1 MIKID
6 LSDLISKYDDNL
18 LDNLRGFGSETEFL
32 KFWVPGTNSLKSF
45 YNLIDA
51 LYEANNY
58 DFTLLFKENLFDK
71 KSLDNLRDFLNKISS
86 YKFNRSQ
93 AKFEFEIKIDKK
105 LYDHYKKNNFSKNY
119 KQKTEIVDK
128 KSKIKKFVSQNNIER
143 QYLNNLKNIKCNDY
157 FSNKIRNSE
166 NIFFRKFGQYRLNFI
181 IKDKIVVKLF
191 HNCEDNEE
199 LRKLINIFFDICL
212 NKNIQEVS
220 DHSVIYLEEK
230 IRILS
235 KNLIKQG
242 IILPSHGGQYFDHL
256 NKIVREIFEDYRV
269 KNSIQIGVNKNYF
282 RKSYDW
288 VNLPEVEK
296 VKKIELI
303 LKQIRNDNLMSD
315 QSLVVQSIDS
325 NFRVNLAINDEFRRL
340 QSKKNILLETEI
352 KLKELDNTLEVFID
366 EVLDKNKLRL
376 KNSPQTKLLN

>member
-58 DFTLLFKENLFDK
+58 DFTLLFRENLFDK

-105 LYDHYKKNNFSKNY
+105 LYNYYKRNNFSKNY

-157 FSNKIRNSE
+157 FSNKIVNSE

-181 IKDKIVVKLF
+181 IKDKIVIKLF

-199 LRKLINIFFDICL
+199 LRKLINIFFDICM

-296 VKKIELI
+296 IKKIELI

>member
-6 LSDLISKYDDNL
+6 LNDLISKYDDNL

-58 DFTLLFKENLFDK
+58 DFTLYFKENLFDK

-86 YKFNRSQ
+86 YKFSRSQ
-93 AKFEFEIKIDKK
+93 TKFKFEIKIDKK
-105 LYDHYKKNNFSKNY
+105 LYNYYKKNNFSKNY

-143 QYLNNLKNIKCNDY
+143 QYLNNLKSIKCNDY
-157 FSNKIRNSE
+157 FSSEIVNSE
-166 NIFFRKFGQYRLNFI
+166 NIFFREFGQYRLNFI
-181 IKDKIVVKLF
+181 IKDKIVIKLF

-256 NKIVREIFEDYRV
+256 NKIVREIFDDYRV

-296 VKKIELI
+296 IKKIELI
-303 LKQIRNDNLMSD
+303 LKQIRNENFMSD
-315 QSLVVQSIDS
+315 RSLVVQSIDS

>member
-6 LSDLISKYDDNL
+6 LSDLISKYDENL
-18 LDNLRGFGSETEFL
+18 LDNLRGFGGETEFL

-58 DFTLLFKENLFDK
+58 DFTLYFNEDLFDK
-71 KSLDNLRDFLNKISS
+71 KSLDNLKDFLNKISS
-86 YKFNRSQ
+86 YKFDRSQ
-93 AKFEFEIKIDKK
+93 AKFKFEIKIDKK
-105 LYDHYKKNNFSKNY
+105 FYIYHKKNNFSKNY

-143 QYLNNLKNIKCNDY
+143 QYINNLKNIKCNDY
-157 FSNKIRNSE
+157 FSNKIVNSE
-166 NIFFRKFGQYRLNFI
+166 NIFFREFKKYRLNFI
-181 IKDKIVVKLF
+181 IENKIVIKLF
-191 HNCEDNEE
+191 HNCEDNDE
-199 LRKLINIFFDICL
+199 LKKLINIFFDICL

-230 IRILS
+230 LRILN
-235 KNLIKQG
+235 KNLIKPG

-256 NKIVREIFEDYRV
+256 NKIVREIFEEYRV
-269 KNSIQIGVNKNYF
+269 KNSIQMGVNKNYF
-282 RKSYDW
+282 RKSYNW
-288 VNLPEVEK
+288 VNLSEVEK
-296 VKKIELI
+296 IKKIELV
-303 LKQIRNDNLMSD
+303 LKQIRNDNLISD
-315 QSLVVQSIDS
+315 QSLVVQSINS
-325 NFRVNLAINDEFRRL
+325 NFRVNLAIDDEFRRL

-376 KNSPQTKLLN
+376 KNSPQTKLLS